1 MLIDTLLVTHIVVL
15 GYWLGSELVINSEYR
30 YVCWASSLPFPERRR
45 LMEHVM
51 DVDQHVRYALVL
63 QATLGTMLAALLGYF
78 PGGAPIAWFAG
89 AIGVSWLAFVELV
102 HRVRHKA
109 IGQRLAL
116 LDRLIRY
123 GLLGALI
130 IVGIG
135 TVVGATNLQ
144 GWLGWKLFLFGGVI
158 ACGVGI
164 RVSLIEFFRVWR
176 EIETSGSDEAR
187 EKSIR
192 WIYTWGTGILVLL
205 WVFIAGIAVIS
216 ILKPA

>member
-1 MLIDTLLVTHIVVL
+1 MSIEALIVLHIAVL
-15 GYWLGSELVINSEYR
+15 GYWLGSELIINSEYR
-30 YVCWASSLPFPERRR
+30 YVCWASSLPFSERRR

-78 PGGAPIAWFAG
+78 PGGAPLALGAG
-89 AIGVSWLAFVELV
+89 AIGVCWLVFVEIV

-123 GLLGALI
+123 GLLGVLI

-135 TVVGATNLQ
+135 TMIGAINLQ
-144 GWLGWKLFLFGGVI
+144 GWLAWKLVLFGGVI

-176 EIETSGSDEAR
+176 EIETSGSDAAR

-192 WIYTWGTGILVLL
+192 WIYTWGTGILMLL
-205 WVFIAGIAVIS
+205 WVFIAGIAAISVI
-216 ILKPA
+216 KPA